1 MNPSQQLREHARRN
15 LSALVI
21 TIEFTLIS
29 VMIAVILTPLT
40 ERAAALLANLE
51 FEYWLYIVSGLLF
64 VLYMWTEVVSH
75 SLSFVGW
82 PIEFGHNL
90 LYIVFT
96 MLLTV
101 QMNFLADPLGWF
113 AMTCVNTIIASTIV
127 LYDRGVIQRKQ
138 VGAQPRE
145 AQLYA
150 VALER
155 QRGLVR
161 ILPLT
166 LLNAVI
172 PLALLIALPN
182 VFIEQAWH
190 LVLVAAQIL
199 ALLFLLIRTLGTFS
213 TWAEPILLKAV
224 EELGLEETK

>member
-1 MNPSQQLREHARRN
+1 MDSTRQLREHARRN

-40 ERAAALLANLE
+40 ERAADLLANLE

-64 VLYMWTEVVSH
+64 ILYIWTEVVSH

-101 QMNFLADPLGWF
+101 QMNFLADPVGWF
-113 AMTCVNTIIASTIV
+113 ALTCLNTIVASAIV
-127 LYDRGVIQRKQ
+127 LYDRRVIEKKQ
-138 VGAQPRE
+138 TTAQPRE

-166 LLNAVI
+166 LLNAIV
-172 PLALLIALPN
+172 PLALLIALPS
-182 VFIEQAWH
+182 VFIERSGH
-190 LVLVAAQIL
+190 IILVAVQIL
-199 ALLFLLIRTLGTFS
+199 ALLFLLIRTLHSFS
-213 TWAEPILLKAV
+213 TWAQPILSKV
-224 EELGLEETK
+224 IEELGLEETV

>member
-1 MNPSQQLREHARRN
+1 MNPSQQLRQNAQRN

-40 ERAAALLANLE
+40 ERAAHLLANLE
-51 FEYWLYIVSGLLF
+51 FEYWLYIVSGLIF
-64 VLYMWTEVVSH
+64 VLYIWTEVVSH

-90 LYIVFT
+90 LYIVFA
-96 MLLTV
+96 MVLAV
-101 QMNFLADPLGWF
+101 QMNFLADPRGWF
-113 AMTCVNTIIASTIV
+113 AMTCLNTFVAAVIV
-127 LYDRGVIQRKQ
+127 LYDRRVIEKKQ
-138 VGAQPRE
+138 VDAQPRE
-145 AQLYA
+145 ARLYA

-166 LLNAVI
+166 LLNAII
-172 PLALLIALPN
+172 PLALLVALPSIF
-182 VFIEQAWH
+182 VEQPGH
-190 LVLVAAQIL
+190 LILVAIQIL
-199 ALLFLLIRTLGTFS
+199 ALLVLLIRTLRTFS
-213 TWAEPILLKAV
+213 TWSEPILLKAV
-224 EELGLEETK
+224 EELGLEETR